1 MTSWPSPSASRGSQS
16 GIAIQRAR
24 VRLSRSGPAA
34 MLTHLRHIEIV
45 RRAIEASGW
54 PASRTQAKKPKL
66 KVAFGP
72 AISVGYESV
81 AEYVDVELVSRLDPA
96 KAKEDL
102 QKSLPDGYGVVAVK
116 SIPRFF
122 PSLEETLNAARYTL
136 TSPAF
141 EGTREKWETF
151 WASERF
157 MVVKKKSD
165 REEVID
171 ARACVKSWSLTGD
184 ALDIVVR
191 FGPGR
196 TLKPERIAQAVCG
209 LADADIEMGG
219 PACRVRVKR
228 EQFYLEK
235 PGGELV
241 EP

>member
-1 MTSWPSPSASRGSQS
+1 MIGSRASGRFGLPV
-16 GIAIQRAR
+16 AIQRAR
-24 VRLSRSGPAA
+24 IRFSRTGEAA
-34 MLTHLRHIEIV
+34 KVTHLRHIELV
-45 RRAIEASGW
+45 RRAIEGAGW
-54 PASRTQAKKPKL
+54 PASKTLAKKPKL

-72 AISVGYESV
+72 AISVGYESD
-81 AEYVDVELVSRLDPA
+81 AEYVDVELESRLDPA

-102 QKSLPDGYGVVAVK
+102 QRSMPAGYGVVAVK

-136 TSPAF
+136 VSPLLS
-141 EGTREKWETF
+141 GTEEKWKKFSE
-151 WASERF
+151 SERF
-157 MVVKKKSD
+157 MVIKKKAD

-171 ARACVKSWSLTGD
+171 ARACVKSWSLNGD
-184 ALDIVVR
+184 TLEIVIR

-209 LADADIEMGG
+209 LSDAEIEMGG
-219 PACRVRVKR
+219 PECRVRVKR

-235 PGGELV
+235 AGGELV